1 MHARGEGNNKI
12 ITEVE
17 HFSRFELSFV
27 KIFTRNIN
35 RKQRFLKSHSGYEV
49 DGLAIIALSDAFVDD
64 TIYVNC
70 FSEKISLKL

>member
-35 RKQRFLKSHSGYEV
+35 RKQMFHKSHSGYEV
-49 DGLAIIALSDAFVDD
+49 DGLAILHYQTRLWMIRSMSTVS
-64 TIYVNC
+64 VKN
-70 FSEKISLKL
+70 SH